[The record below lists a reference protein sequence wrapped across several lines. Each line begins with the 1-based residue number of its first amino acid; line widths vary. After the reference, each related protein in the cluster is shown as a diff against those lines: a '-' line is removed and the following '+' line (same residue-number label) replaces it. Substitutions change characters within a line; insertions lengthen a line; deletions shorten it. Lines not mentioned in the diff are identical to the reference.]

1 MIKFRIISVISIM
14 LIVILSACGQG
25 KDNNSNGNNDTLT
38 WGSASLGSQGYVI
51 IEALSSTANKY
62 VEGFRSSS
70 VSTAGAAENL
80 VLIDQGEIQMGQATS
95 DVLYAATHGQAP
107 FNEEIEFAQVFAYGY
122 WAMPILVPSNSDI
135 QSIEDLKGKR
145 VNVGTQGGSSSII
158 ANELLGESGYDIID
172 EITLE
177 HLNYQEAADA
187 LNAGQIDAS
196 VLFHMAGNLV
206 ATPFQELAQSMELRP
221 LEVDKSILESVT
233 ETNEGLTI
241 ATTLEDTFDFYTQDM
256 DAPGMSGMLVT
267 NPDVDED
274 VVYELVKAL
283 YENAE
288 EVRNIGP
295 ELSIFDLDYAVEG
308 LIKEYPVHPGAAK
321 YFKEVGI
328 WNDDMVISGK

>member
-1 MIKFRIISVISIM
+1 MMFILV
-14 LIVILSACGQG
+14 LSACSEGADKKTNG
-25 KDNNSNGNNDTLT
+25 KSDTLT

-95 DVLYAATHGQAP
+95 DVLYAATHGHAP
-107 FNEEIEFAQVFAYGY
+107 FNDEIEFAQIFAYGY

-135 QSIEDLKGKR
+135 QTIEDLKGKR
-145 VNVGTQGGSSSII
+145 LNVGTQGGSSSII
-158 ANELLGESGYDIID
+158 ANEVLGESGYDIID
-172 EITLE
+172 DITLE

-187 LNAGQIDAS
+187 LSAGQIDAS

-206 ATPFQELAQSMELRP
+206 ATPFQELAQSMDLRP
-221 LEVDKSILESVT
+221 LEFDQSILESAT
-233 ETNEGLTI
+233 QANEGLTVE
-241 ATTLEDTFDFYTQDM
+241 TVLEDTFAFYTQDM
-256 DAPGMSGMLVT
+256 EAPGMSGMLVT
-267 NPDVDED
+267 SPDVDED
-274 VVYELVKAL
+274 VVYELTKAL

-295 ELSIFDLDYAVEG
+295 ELNVFDLDYAVEG
-308 LIKEYPVHPGAAK
+308 LIQEYPVHPGAAK
-321 YFKEVGI
+321 FFKEKGI
-328 WNDDMVISGK
+328 WEDDMVISGE